1 MSIANLN
8 GEKMSNRVDG
18 IKLNHWLNVRK
29 TSLDVLNKHL
39 SSYINYQ
46 ITFENLD
53 QLDDHAINQIVKFL
67 SIPKDFIQ
75 KSENIPAFIFSSK
88 EQMQKTKRPIRRGG
102 IHYYNYYTLPS
113 PKGYVAPVLIDIL
126 CPKEKMPVLN
136 NGHLEPAITVS
147 LGPNDIYARFAKK
160 INKTNFVKFRINPD
174 PKTNWVVGSNYY
186 EPSYCLHTY
195 SRATDK
201 PGKILSYTT
210 KSNIES
216 LFDSKL
222 NSNSFKNL
230 GKNIDAEKPNRSF
243 LLQDILNRG
252 YDLEAIS
259 KKTKI
264 SLKKMKKYFS
274 KKSNLSLNDIKKICK
289 IINTDSSFY
298 IDKTYK
304 EDKIGKYYYDY
315 KDSLKTIR
323 NFKSYKVASIACSAR
338 SPDLTGYF
346 LKVDN
351 KSEKNITDLIDSN
364 CSHYLVTKGNL
375 TFFSKENDQ
384 ISKTK
389 MKEGDSLWVSSYT
402 EHGFSGSGALVK
414 ISDGQNFN
422 YLEKI
427 DITNT
432 YNLKK
437 TLTRGRK
444 DKINWGYDVE

>member
-1 MSIANLN
+1 
-8 GEKMSNRVDG
+8 MSNRVDRV
-18 IKLNHWLNVRK
+18 KLNHWLNIRK
-29 TSLDVLNKHL
+29 TSLDVLNRRLEKL
-39 SSYINYQ
+39 VNYE
-46 ITFENLD
+46 ITFDNLN
-53 QLDDHAINQIVKFL
+53 QLDEHAIDQIAKIL
-67 SIPKDFIQ
+67 AIPRDFILYR
-75 KSENIPAFIFSSK
+75 SEVPAYIYNTK
-88 EQMQKTKRPIRRGG
+88 EEILKTKRPIKRGG

-195 SRATDK
+195 SRATNG

-210 KSNIES
+210 KSNIEN
-216 LFDSKL
+216 LFDTKL
-222 NSNSFKNL
+222 NENSFKNL
-230 GKNIDAEKPNRSF
+230 RKSLDTDKPNRYF

-252 YDLEAIS
+252 FDLENIS
-259 KKTKI
+259 KKSKI
-264 SLKKMKKYFS
+264 PLKKIKNYFNR
-274 KKSNLSLNDIKKICK
+274 KGNLKLNDIKQICK
-289 IINTDSSFY
+289 IINADPSFY
-298 IDKTYK
+298 IDKEFK
-304 EDKIGKYYYDY
+304 EDKIGKYYFDY
-315 KDSLKTIR
+315 KDSIKTIR

-338 SPDLTGYF
+338 SPDLSGYF
-346 LKVDN
+346 LKVNN
-351 KSEKNITDLIDSN
+351 KSEKGIIDLLDSN
-364 CSHYLVTKGNL
+364 CSHYLVTKGSIF
-375 TFFSKENDQ
+375 FFSKENNK
-384 ISKTK
+384 IKRIK
-389 MKEGDSLWVSSYT
+389 MNEGDSLWVSSYT
-402 EHGFSGSGALVK
+402 EHGFSGFGALIK

-437 TLTRGRK
+437 TFDRGRK
-444 DKINWGYDVE
+444 DKVNWGYDIE